1 MKRDLDGRGER
12 IRTSDP
18 LVPNSKTEISPSDIE
33 QQAVIPRPNVHAGLI
48 SLQAF
53 QSIPSDI
60 KWHQAIRAGM
70 AGLRH
75 KVREAFL
82 GPILSA
88 TLKFRHGASGYP
100 PPLDLSGRATGCFD
114 ALSGGANGII
124 RIEQHLDRRFIFG
137 ALRDR
142 CSDALARHVR

>member
-88 TLKFRHGASGYP
+88 TL
-100 PPLDLSGRATGCFD
+100 
-114 ALSGGANGII
+114 
-124 RIEQHLDRRFIFG
+124 RI
-137 ALRDR
+137 
-142 CSDALARHVR
+142 